1 MLLSVVENCTP
12 VCVKRLIESCFL
24 FFQQEDVYNMME
36 RNDSPVA
43 YNGTTPGPDSEPD
56 NTNTNPV
63 EQEN

>member
-12 VCVKRLIESCFL
+12 VCLIESCFL
-24 FFQQEDVYNMME
+24 LFQQEDVYNMMD

-43 YNGTTPGPDSEPD
+43 YNGTTPGPDSEPE
-56 NTNTNPV
+56 NINTNPV